1 MSIMGIIKSS
11 PLFYEFFDA
20 EVEQIVER
28 CQVLSLQ
35 PGEFVFKEGDQGEDI
50 FIILTGS
57 AQVKKNTVVLADLKK
72 GDLFGE
78 MVLLNNNH
86 RSADIVATTFTD
98 VLVLNYHSI
107 FSFYQTHPKI
117 FSLLIL
123 NLSRLLAKRLDQ
135 SGQTIRKLN
144 EDILSLKV
152 SKAA

>member
-1 MSIMGIIKSS
+1 MSIMSIIKSS

-35 PGEFVFKEGDQGEDI
+35 NGEFVFKEGDQGEDI

-57 AQVKKNTVVLADLKK
+57 AQVKKNTVILAELKK

-78 MVLLNNNH
+78 MVLLNNNQ

-107 FSFYQTHPKI
+107 FSFYQSHPKI

-144 EDILSLKV
+144 DDINNLKV
-152 SKAA
+152 VKAA

>member
-1 MSIMGIIKSS
+1 MNIIKSS
-11 PLFYEFFDA
+11 PLFCEFFDA

-35 PGEFVFKEGDQGEDI
+35 DGEFVFREGDQGDDI

-57 AQVKKNTVVLADLKK
+57 AQVKKNTVVLAELKK

-78 MVLLNNNH
+78 MVLLNNNQ

-98 VLVLNYHSI
+98 VLVLNYNSI

-144 EDILSLKV
+144 EDLQRLSPP
-152 SKAA
+152 KAA